1 MPAGYVKGF
10 ASLDIE
16 TDVES
21 LPVEGTLPDWLAGT
35 LVRNGPALFDA
46 NGRSFRHWFDG
57 QAMLHRFDIGGGEVS
72 YRNRFLNT
80 PAARAVREQGR
91 ISYMEFAT
99 DPCGSIFSRYKARW
113 QHKVTQNAG
122 VNVADFGNHAIAM
135 TESPMAVEFD
145 PKTLETIGIT
155 RWADDLGGGATTAHP
170 HIDPTTGEPINFL
183 LTFGR
188 TCEYRVHR
196 VRTESMERV
205 LVGVY
210 RTDRPSYMHS
220 FAITQRYVV
229 LVVYPFVVNPLS
241 LLLRDRPFIE
251 NFRWCPERGTRIVLM
266 DLADGGITGV
276 YETDPFF
283 AFHHI
288 NAYDDADSV
297 VLDISAY
304 DDSTVIDALYL
315 NKVRGAI
322 PAPQPFPVRYRVHPT
337 TGKVESSLLASKSFE
352 LPRINYDNHNG
363 RPYRYAYGNSAR
375 DSGGTNFLDQLTKL
389 DTATGHT
396 LVWEEEGCY
405 PGEPV
410 FVPTPEDDPAEDQG
424 VILSVVLD
432 SRAARSSLL
441 VLDATTFT
449 ELARATVP
457 HAIPFGF
464 HGQFHQQ
471 W

>member
-1 MPAGYVKGF
+1 MPAKYVKGF
-10 ASLDIE
+10 ASLDTE
-16 TDVES
+16 TDVAS
-21 LPVEGTLPDWLAGT
+21 LPVEGTFPDWLTGT
-35 LVRNGPALFDA
+35 LVRNGPALYDM
-46 NGRSFRHWFDG
+46 NGKSFRHWFDG
-57 QAMLHRFDIGGGEVS
+57 QAMLHRFDIGGGGVS

-91 ISYMEFAT
+91 ISYLEFAT
-99 DPCGSIFSRYKARW
+99 DPCGSIFSRYKAKW

-122 VNVADFGNHAIAM
+122 VNVAAFGDHAIAM

-145 PKTLETIGIT
+145 PKTLDTIGLT
-155 RWADDLGGGATTAHP
+155 RWADDLGGGPTTAHP
-170 HIDPTTGEPINFL
+170 HIDPTTGEPVNFL

-188 TCEYRVHR
+188 TSVYRVHR
-196 VRTESMERV
+196 VRTESKESV
-205 LVGVY
+205 PLGAY
-210 RTDRPSYMHS
+210 RTDLPGYIHS

-251 NFRWCPERGTRIVLM
+251 NFRWRPEQGTRIVLM
-266 DLADGGITGV
+266 DLAGGGITGV
-276 YETDPFF
+276 YKTDPFF

-304 DDSTVIDALYL
+304 DDPTVVDAFYL
-315 NKVRGAI
+315 NRMRGAV
-322 PAPQPFPVRYRVHPT
+322 PAPQPFPVRYRVHTT
-337 TGKVESSLLASKSFE
+337 TGHVESSRLADQSFE
-352 LPRINYDNHNG
+352 LPRINYENHNG
-363 RPYRYAYGNSAR
+363 RPYRYAYGNGAL
-375 DSGGTNFLDQLTKL
+375 DPTGTNFLDQLVKL
-389 DTATGHT
+389 DTTTGET
-396 LVWEEEGCY
+396 TVWQEEGCY

-410 FVPTPEDDPAEDQG
+410 FVQSPEEPGEDRG

-432 SRAARSSLL
+432 GRAARSWLL
-441 VLDATTFT
+441 VLDATDFT

-464 HGQFHQQ
+464 HGQFRQQ